1 MLFFDLIFPE
11 DSKPDSS
18 SCGMLVTETAIES
31 QPLSMYK
38 NTQSFTLFRVQS
50 HSKRV
55 CDMIKTHSGMLVL
68 DLLKM
73 VIADFSV
80 LL

>member
-1 MLFFDLIFPE
+1 MLFHDPIFLE

-18 SCGMLVTETAIES
+18 SCGKLLTETAIES
-31 QPLSMYK
+31 QPPIMYK
-38 NTQSFTLFRVQS
+38 NTQSFTLFRVKIY
-50 HSKRV
+50 SKRV
-55 CDMIKTHSGMLVL
+55 SDMIKTHSEMLVL

-73 VIADFSV
+73 IIADFSV

>member
-1 MLFFDLIFPE
+1 MLFHDPIFLE

-18 SCGMLVTETAIES
+18 SCGKLETETAIES
-31 QPLSMYK
+31 QPPIMYK
-38 NTQSFTLFRVQS
+38 NTQSFTLFRVKIY
-50 HSKRV
+50 SKRV
-55 CDMIKTHSGMLVL
+55 SDMIKTHSEMLVL

-73 VIADFSV
+73 IIADFSV